1 MIFMKFIY
9 VFEPDAKEKLLAL
22 GFQLLKE
29 DAGNNIYVFE
39 ANESLQFGLD
49 DISFMYSDKLTF

>member
-1 MIFMKFIY
+1 MKFIY

-29 DAGNNIYVFE
+29 DAGNSIYVFE